1 MKTTAK
7 WKTLGAV
14 CLAAMLVSTAC
25 SESSAS
31 PAAENLPVVKTWK
44 VASVSTG
51 LTVTGKISPAEEIQ
65 VVSKVSG
72 KIASVAVKEGSV
84 AKQGDVLVTL
94 EASDYQ
100 DQIAQAEAAIAGAQ
114 AKLRDTKAGTRS
126 QQLQQLASTVE
137 QAEASLR
144 VAESQ
149 YQRMKALYDS
159 GALSQAELEKVELEL
174 EKARTGL
181 AQAKAQYDLA
191 KEGPTPD
198 TVAALEAEVERLNAS
213 LAMAKNGL
221 ANTQITAPISGVI
234 AKRNVDPGEMA
245 TAGAPLLV
253 LVKMDEVQVEASVPQ
268 ERINQFAAGTE
279 VDVRVI
285 GEDGKVRKGKVE
297 FVSPVADANS
307 SSFPVKVRLDNRDGS
322 LRAGMVAEISLAG
335 EIDQGIRVPS
345 SAVVSKD
352 GKQYV
357 FTVEGDIVHQKEVS
371 VSQTEGNW
379 AVVSSGVTEGEQL
392 VLNPTDSLS
401 EGSKVIAN

>member
-1 MKTTAK
+1 
-7 WKTLGAV
+7 
-14 CLAAMLVSTAC
+14 
-25 SESSAS
+25 
-31 PAAENLPVVKTWK
+31 
-44 VASVSTG
+44 
-51 LTVTGKISPAEEIQ
+51 
-65 VVSKVSG
+65 
-72 KIASVAVKEGSV
+72 
-84 AKQGDVLVTL
+84 
-94 EASDYQ
+94 
-100 DQIAQAEAAIAGAQ
+100 
-114 AKLRDTKAGTRS
+114 
-126 QQLQQLASTVE
+126 
-137 QAEASLR
+137 
-144 VAESQ
+144 
-149 YQRMKALYDS
+149 MKALYDS

-335 EIDQGIRVPS
+335 ETDQGIRVPS